1 MLHTEVGGELLQTL
15 IRRVDG
21 GEGDVLALTRQLVI
35 EGRDHLALAAP
46 RSVEIDHQ
54 VLGGRHKLFELLLR
68 LHLHD
73 VLSHE
78 HLVRGR
84 LGGAGLE
91 VVQTALGVDRL
102 FTGLPVRRA
111 HLAVLRDELERLDQT
126 EGFVHAA
133 THGQVVH
140 GDLLDHTLRVDD
152 EEAAA
157 GDAQV
162 VHQNAV
168 LGGDLL
174 GVVADDGDLHAAK
187 ASLLARSLDP
197 SQMRLHRIAGAGDQL
212 RVQLLELLRTVAE
225 GDDLRGAHKGEV
237 LGIEEQDD
245 VFAYPSQFT
254 LLHYPC
260 SHRD

>member
-1 MLHTEVGGELLQTL
+1 MLHTEVGGELLHAL
-15 IRRVDG
+15 VRRIDG
-21 GEGDVLALTRQLVI
+21 GEGDIRTLTRQLVV

-46 RSVEIDHQ
+46 GSVEVNHQ
-54 VLGGRHKLFELLLR
+54 VLGGRHQLLELLLR

-73 VLSHE
+73 VLSHQ
-78 HLVRGR
+78 HVRGR

-91 VVQTALGVDRL
+91 VVQTALGIDGL
-102 FTGLPVRRA
+102 FTGLPVGRT
-111 HLAVLRDELERLDQT
+111 HLAVLSDELERLDQT
-126 EGFVHAA
+126 EGLVHAA

-140 GDLLDHTLRVDD
+140 RDLLDDALRVDD
-152 EEAAA
+152 EESTA

-174 GVVADDGDLHAAK
+174 GVVSDDGDLHVAET
-187 ASLLARSLDP
+187 SHLAGRLDP
-197 SQMRLHRIAGAGDQL
+197 SQMRLHRIAGASDQL

-225 GDDLRGAHKGEV
+225 GNNLGGTHKGEI

-245 VFAYPSQFT
+245 VFAYPSVLT
-254 LLHYPC
+254 TTPYPC